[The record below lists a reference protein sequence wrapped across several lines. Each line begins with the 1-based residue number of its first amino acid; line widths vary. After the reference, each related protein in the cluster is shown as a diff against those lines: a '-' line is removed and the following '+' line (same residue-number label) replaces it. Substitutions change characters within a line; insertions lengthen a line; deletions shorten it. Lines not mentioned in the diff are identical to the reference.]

1 MAVILGQKSV
11 QDTKEYEDYAIG
23 ITLPISISNTAFA
36 QSFTTLEQVKTNIK
50 SLLLTKK
57 YERVMQAQLGS
68 GLQEVLFEFNDDELA
83 STIENTIVDS
93 LAIWLPYVSVDD
105 IIIEQTDY
113 LKDTNTVNV
122 SIKFRISNSPNLE
135 TVTFNVGQ

>member
-1 MAVILGQKSV
+1 MAIILGQKPV

-23 ITLPISISNTAFA
+23 ITLPISITDTAFA
-36 QSFTTLEQVKTNIK
+36 QSYTTLEQVKTNIK

-57 YERVMQAQLGS
+57 YERVMQAELGS
-68 GLQEVLFEFNDDELA
+68 GLQEVLFEFNDSDLA
-83 STIENTIVDS
+83 STIENTVLES
-93 LAIWLPYVSVDD
+93 LAVWLPYVTVDD
-105 IIIEQTDY
+105 IIIEQTNY
-113 LKDTNTVNV
+113 LKDTNTANV

>member
-1 MAVILGQKSV
+1 MAVILGQKPV

-23 ITLPISISNTAFA
+23 ITLPINISNTAFA

-57 YERVMQAQLGS
+57 YERVMQAELGS
-68 GLQEVLFEFNDDELA
+68 GLQEVLFQFNDDDLA
-83 STIENTIVDS
+83 STIENTIVDA

>member
-1 MAVILGQKSV
+1 MAVILGQKPV